1 MQSRRGTRVAL
12 RRGAFASVWC
22 FASVRYTETNGT
34 FELRSAIA
42 AKLRSENGLEYSAD
56 QILLSNGGKQAILQV
71 GPRRA
76 LQRAHS
82 SDRASHCR

>member
-1 MQSRRGTRVAL
+1 MQSRRGTRVG
-12 RRGAFASVWC
+12 RRGAFACVVVC
-22 FASVRYTETNGT
+22 FGPVRYTETNGT

-82 SDRASHCR
+82 SDGASHCR